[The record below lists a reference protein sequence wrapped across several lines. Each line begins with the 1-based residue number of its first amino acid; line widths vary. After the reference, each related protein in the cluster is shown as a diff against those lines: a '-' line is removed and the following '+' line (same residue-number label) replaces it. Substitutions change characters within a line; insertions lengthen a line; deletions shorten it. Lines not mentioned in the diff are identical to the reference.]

1 MDMEKI
7 NCANF
12 LRSDDMNKA
21 KQVLI
26 NKLSGLEFNDLF
38 YHAFS
43 SFTSLACWLVAW
55 PNRGFLLSRL
65 KRIDRSDRSEQR

>member
-43 SFTSLACWLVAW
+43 SFTSLA
-55 PNRGFLLSRL
+55 FLLSRL